1 MGEVYRARDSRL
13 GRDVAIKVL
22 PETFAADADRLRR
35 FEQEARA
42 AGVLNH
48 PNITAVYDVGRHEG
62 AEYVVQE
69 LLEGRTLRAVLEEG
83 MLSPRRAVECS
94 IEIAHGLAAAHEKGI
109 VHRDLKPENIFIT
122 RDGRVKI
129 FDFGLAKLELL
140 ETTVGSQ
147 SDLPTVSRRTEPGVI
162 LGTAG
167 YMSPEQVRAQPADA
181 RSDIFSLGV
190 VLYEM
195 LSGRR
200 PFERGSAVETMIAI
214 LNEDLPHLTDSARG
228 ISPALDRIVSRCL
241 QKTPDMRFQHARD
254 LAFAL
259 ESLSADLVETPN
271 RFERASGRG
280 GPSSSKS
287 ARWILAVAA
296 VILLVVALVLR
307 RAAPPAMSRRPS
319 PARAAPRMLLPTS
332 PPAGAA
338 APRSPGSDAVTA
350 SAASAGRSVRSP
362 KIGAKPTRP
371 GPIQHPAVGTEGLGS
386 VAEPSPPPEAASTP
400 RLTAPATEARAA
412 PAAPEPTA
420 RPAASD
426 SDLIRETLRDYERAL
441 NSLDIDL
448 YVRIFPS
455 FAGERRRQLEAA
467 WKDLKSQHVEIEVR
481 QIEPAGARA
490 RVSARHR
497 LVAVPL
503 VGNEQRDVRDVV
515 FSLEKRGGSWVITAF
530 N

>member
-1 MGEVYRARDSRL
+1 MSQTSPGGSRRISRPPREARAPLATEWSLNSSRAARNRIFPALPLLPGTRLGPYEILAPLGAGGMGEVYRARDSRL

-69 LLEGRTLRAVLEEG
+69 LLEGRTLRAILEEG

-94 IEIAHGLAAAHEKGI
+94 IQIAHGLAAAHEKGI
-109 VHRDLKPENIFIT
+109 IHRDLKPENIFIT

-129 FDFGLAKLELL
+129 FDFGLAKLELP
-140 ETTVGSQ
+140 ETTVGPQ
-147 SDLPTVSRRTEPGVI
+147 SDLPTVSGRTEPGVL
-162 LGTAG
+162 LGTVG
-167 YMSPEQVRAQPADA
+167 YMSPEQVRAQAADA

-200 PFERGSAVETMIAI
+200 PFERGSAVETMFAI
-214 LNEDLPHLTDSARG
+214 LNDDMPLLTDSARG

-307 RAAPPAMSRRPS
+307 RDAPPAMSRRPS

-362 KIGAKPTRP
+362 RTRWVPTSRDVLKIRCCADKSRP
-371 GPIQHPAVGTEGLGS
+371 LR
-386 VAEPSPPPEAASTP
+386 STKRRWRALP
-400 RLTAPATEARAA
+400 NARSIWR
-412 PAAPEPTA
+412 
-420 RPAASD
+420 RPARR
-426 SDLIRETLRDYERAL
+426 IRR
-441 NSLDIDL
+441 
-448 YVRIFPS
+448 FP
-455 FAGERRRQLEAA
+455 RR
-467 WKDLKSQHVEIEVR
+467 
-481 QIEPAGARA
+481 
-490 RVSARHR
+490 
-497 LVAVPL
+497 
-503 VGNEQRDVRDVV
+503 
-515 FSLEKRGGSWVITAF
+515 
-530 N
+530 